1 MGSELATVLR
11 LEVDGIDFSDEERIS
26 AIEER
31 MPEASFVLQNGVVM
45 AEVVLEAAPERQ
57 YEQAVGVIRR
67 LKDQCALEIKRVEPL
82 PVDIADIARL
92 VGVERREAK
101 KWSENAQVS
110 LTWSVGGGE
119 NPQKPWNLY
128 SVNEWLSEE
137 KKIKLGLELPSPQ
150 LVQEIDAYLAGL

>member
-1 MGSELATVLR
+1 M
-11 LEVDGIDFSDEERIS
+11 
-26 AIEER
+26 
-31 MPEASFVLQNGVVM
+31 
-45 AEVVLEAAPERQ
+45 
-57 YEQAVGVIRR
+57 
-67 LKDQCALEIKRVEPL
+67 
-82 PVDIADIARL
+82 DIADIARL
-92 VGVERREAK
+92 VGVELREAK